1 MNYSIN
7 VSLNGRFY
15 FEVNRL
21 SDGITRNT
29 DSLVEFVGKLRDN
42 YPESDGYKVEVSQ
55 RIGSSKRLDI

>member
-21 SDGITRNT
+21 SDKATASVT
-29 DSLVEFVGKLRDN
+29 VFVGKLRDD
-42 YPESDGYKVEVSQ
+42 YPASEGYLVEVSEKRQ
-55 RIGSSKRLDI
+55 TSRRLDI